1 MRVTVPLH
9 DWEQDTFQN
18 SRRRDQPAP
27 KQMKCTFNHRAHMT
41 QAAYIVGN
49 CHVPL
54 LFQCNLKNK
63 IKIKSERVTVQSI
76 TAHLPVWN
84 PNVPGAKQVALSPT
98 VSQTSPCTRK
108 GRRPHEQRHRL
119 RTYQTIELNSSRIDV
134 CTRSSYSS
142 NVRAT
147 VMAPPPEMSND
158 DAPRVTMSSPGRV
171 TMGTPAQSTSPAL
184 VCALYLGNFMRGNQ
198 TRFGTLSHNG
208 ASIISRHVP
217 SSSTCW

>member
-1 MRVTVPLH
+1 MI
-9 DWEQDTFQN
+9 
-18 SRRRDQPAP
+18 
-27 KQMKCTFNHRAHMT
+27 
-41 QAAYIVGN
+41 QAAYIVRN

-63 IKIKSERVTVQSI
+63 IKIESERVTVQSI

-108 GRRPHEQRHRL
+108 GRRPHEQRHCL
-119 RTYQTIELNSSRIDV
+119 HIHQTLELNIGQIAV
-134 CTRSSYSS
+134 YTRSSYSS

-147 VMAPPPEMSND
+147 VMAPPPETSND
-158 DAPRVTMSSPGRV
+158 DAPRVTISSPGRV

-184 VCALYLGNFMRGNQ
+184 VCALYLVNFMRNNQ
-198 TRFGTLSHNG
+198 KYDGAAHKG
-208 ASIISRHVP
+208 ASIINRHVP